1 MYLIIYQNDYFDFF
15 YAFLMI
21 AELYLIVIWGL
32 SLIFT
37 NIKMNDYLKLFV
49 LIIFFIIGMLPSIIF
64 TFIAL
69 TGSFQP

>member
-1 MYLIIYQNDYFDFF
+1 VYLIIYQNDYFDFF